1 MSLTHRITR
10 VLVYV
15 GTADRIADAIAR
27 RTVKGT
33 RITSNLVIH
42 ESVAGDC
49 AEVLDDNDLPFSEA
63 VLAQAEMLGIGN
75 NDSDAFEIVQA
86 LQDEAYTRGRN
97 ELTAHIRDK
106 ADAFQQEH
114 LTTDPATG
122 AVIGHQ
128 DQLDYWNDLLDLVDE
143 LEAL

>member
-27 RTVKGT
+27 RAVKGT
-33 RITSNLVIH
+33 YITSNLVIH

-49 AEVLDDNDLPFSEA
+49 AEVLDDNDLPFSSVVLELAEA
-63 VLAQAEMLGIGN
+63 AGLDVDGPEPYEIFNSLLAIAKHREKYRLTSFI
-75 NDSDAFEIVQA
+75 
-86 LQDEAYTRGRN
+86 RN
-97 ELTAHIRDK
+97 K
-106 ADAFQQEH
+106 ADAFQRERLTIDPDTGTVEGRQE
-114 LTTDPATG
+114 
-122 AVIGHQ
+122 
-128 DQLDYWNDLLDLVDE
+128 QLDYWNGLLELVED

>member
-15 GTADRIADAIAR
+15 GTADRITDAIAR
-27 RTVKGT
+27 RAVKGT
-33 RITSNLVIH
+33 HILRNLVIH
-42 ESVAGDC
+42 ESVAGVC

-63 VLAQAEMLGIGN
+63 VLECAQREELDINGQAPR
-75 NDSDAFEIVQA
+75 EIIYSLLDIA
-86 LQDEAYTRGRN
+86 KHREKCR
-97 ELTAHIRDK
+97 LTAHFRNK
-106 ADAFQQEH
+106 ADTFQRMY

-122 AVIGHQ
+122 AVGGHQ
-128 DQLDYWNDLLDLVDE
+128 EQLDYWNDLLDLVDE